1 MTQVTDPVPTSAVP
15 PAVAPPG
22 PPPAGLRPGAR
33 VEVRNRFDGSWS
45 AGFAVEAATGDGCQ
59 VRRLSDGSLL
69 PLVFPHHE
77 VRGDHG

>member
-1 MTQVTDPVPTSAVP
+1 MTYVTDPTAAVP
-15 PAVAPPG
+15 ASAAVADL
-22 PPPAGLRPGAR
+22 PPAGLRPGAR

-45 AGFAVEAATGDGCQ
+45 AGFAVEAATVAGCQ

-77 VRGDHG
+77 VRDDHG

>member
-1 MTQVTDPVPTSAVP
+1 VSPVTDPSFPV
-15 PAVAPPG
+15 
-22 PPPAGLRPGAR
+22 PAGLRPGAR

-45 AGFAVEAATGDGCQ
+45 AGFAVEFATGAGCQ